1 MKKDIDKREVTDLG
15 IALIPAEETKEGKM
29 WDVFIVNLK
38 TSPIK
43 NVLVNVVGR
52 SGGEVP
58 KGQHTATLRYYFPEI
73 AAESWS
79 NIEAVLPEVMRLD
92 NQYWVSFQH
101 EDYLYDKKYTV
112 PQNAEETEDMWLIP
126 LMGKVGLWFE

>member
-1 MKKDIDKREVTDLG
+1 MKRDIDKREVTDLG
-15 IALIPAEETKEGKM
+15 IALVPAEETKEGKL

-43 NVLVNVVGR
+43 NVLVNVTGR
-52 SGGEVP
+52 SGGDVP
-58 KGQHTATLRYYFPEI
+58 KGHHTATLRYYFPEI

-79 NIEAVLPEVMRLD
+79 HIEAVLPEVMKLD

-101 EDYLYDKKYTV
+101 ENYLFDKKYTV
-112 PQNAEETEDMWLIP
+112 PQNPEETEDMWLIP
-126 LMGKVGLWFE
+126 LMGKIGLWFE